1 MSVSP
6 GVAGFDR
13 LRSSGLYLDIGG
25 LKPPAD
31 VLVFSVLAGRSSST
45 FLAYGRARVAVALLA
60 GSTCGEA
67 VVMSKL
73 EARRE
78 Y

>member
-1 MSVSP
+1 MLVSP

-45 FLAYGRARVAVALLA
+45 FLAYDGRESRLSRS
-60 GSTCGEA
+60 GQYP
-67 VVMSKL
+67 
-73 EARRE
+73 R
-78 Y
+78 